1 MKKIILI
8 AAIIFLTLI
17 SLLLIFGRAFP
28 SFISIT
34 NLSNDASYLKLDNDI
49 FFRQTL
55 NNCGPYSVMA
65 VVNILADKRLDPENL
80 SKEMTWRIYKN
91 LTFPQGVINLLHKY
105 DLKTKEF
112 VLKNKKDTEK
122 VIWLKSQIDQGQPVI
137 LLIKIHHI
145 LHYITVVGYNENGFM
160 IYDSMQEK
168 DINNPRK
175 TIVDNGCLSGNRFY
189 SYDELIKLWN
199 DGGYKIFFKNWAVV
213 CYK

>member
-17 SLLLIFGRAFP
+17 SLLLIFGRSFP

-34 NLSNDASYLKLDNDI
+34 NLCNEASYLKLDNDI
-49 FFRQTL
+49 FYRQTL

-65 VVNILADKRLDPENL
+65 VVNILADKRLDPEKL

-105 DLKTKEF
+105 GIKTKEF
-112 VLKNKKDTEK
+112 VLKNQKDTEK
-122 VIWLKSQIDQGQPVI
+122 IIWLKNQIEQGRPVI
-137 LLIKIHHI
+137 LLIKIHHV
-145 LHYITVVGYNENGFM
+145 LHYITIIGYNENGFM

-168 DINNPRK
+168 AINNPRK
-175 TIVDNGCLSGNRFY
+175 TIVDNECLTGNRFY

-199 DGGYKIFFKNWAVV
+199 DGGYRIFFKNWAVI